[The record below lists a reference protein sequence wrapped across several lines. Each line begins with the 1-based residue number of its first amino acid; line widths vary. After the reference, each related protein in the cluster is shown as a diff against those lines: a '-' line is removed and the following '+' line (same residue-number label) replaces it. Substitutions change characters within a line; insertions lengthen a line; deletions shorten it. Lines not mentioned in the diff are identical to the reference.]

1 MRVILFGYYGFG
13 NAGDE
18 AMLAGLLHGLRALG
32 PAGAEYL
39 VLSGNPKETEE
50 LHGVAARPR
59 NAVRELLRASGADA
73 WIFGGG
79 SLLQDVT
86 GPFTLPFYLGVMCL
100 VTLRRR
106 PFALHAQG
114 VGPIDRRLNRTL
126 TGCLVR
132 QAVRISVR
140 DADAKETLARLGVD
154 PDRVH
159 VGADLAFLLPARKAG
174 RAPGTTVRVG
184 VALREWGQTERW
196 LPEIAGGLERFLD
209 QAAGQAVLVPM
220 DPADE
225 PLARRVAS
233 RLAGRAAVAAAGV
246 PYNEKLR
253 VLSGSDLVLA
263 MRLHAGVF
271 AALGHVPTVF
281 VAYDPKVRALAERLD
296 APALDLGDVTAERV
310 ASALA
315 VTWRER
321 NTRREALA
329 RTVGRLRA
337 AAEEDLRGLVRT
349 LFRLHETDE
358 EWSPA

>member
-1 MRVILFGYYGFG
+1 MGTNRALA
-13 NAGDE
+13 AGD
-18 AMLAGLLHGLRALG
+18 
-32 PAGAEYL
+32 
-39 VLSGNPKETEE
+39 
-50 LHGVAARPR
+50 PR
-59 NAVRELLRASGADA
+59 R
-73 WIFGGG
+73 
-79 SLLQDVT
+79 
-86 GPFTLPFYLGVMCL
+86 
-100 VTLRRR
+100 
-106 PFALHAQG
+106 
-114 VGPIDRRLNRTL
+114 
-126 TGCLVR
+126 
-132 QAVRISVR
+132 
-140 DADAKETLARLGVD
+140 
-154 PDRVH
+154 
-159 VGADLAFLLPARKAG
+159 
-174 RAPGTTVRVG
+174 
-184 VALREWGQTERW
+184 
-196 LPEIAGGLERFLD
+196 LERFLD
-209 QAAGQAVLVPM
+209 RAAGEAVLVPM

-233 RLAGRAAVAAAGV
+233 RLAGRAAVAAAGA